1 MALRS
6 SGVYFDAS
14 AFRVLRLFRILQ
26 LEHFVSA
33 FTLLDDVWSTS
44 KDTLAATGLL
54 ALVVWV
60 GSACLFYLFEKVR
73 TCAIHGALWY
83 AVCGIILYMISLCVG
98 QQRLSVYFSRACA

>member
-1 MALRS
+1 MMHDACIRYIEAALRS

-33 FTLLDDVWSTS
+33 FSLLDDVWTAS

-60 GSACLFYLFEKVR
+60 GSACLFYLFEKVLLFFIWFGR
-73 TCAIHGALWY
+73 C
-83 AVCGIILYMISLCVG
+83 
-98 QQRLSVYFSRACA
+98 